1 MTATQSL
8 NLYNISL
15 KYFKN
20 EADASSF
27 VKEIE
32 VVVDNKFDTQKG
44 LLATKEDITLV
55 RLEAREQKSDL
66 IKWMFVFWASSVITT
81 IGGLV
86 AIVHFMMLK

>member
-32 VVVDNKFDTQKG
+32 VVVDNKFDTQKD
-44 LLATKEDITLV
+44 LLATKVDLAEV
-55 RLEAREQKSDL
+55 KSDI
-66 IKWMFVFWASSVITT
+66 IKWMFVFWASSIIAT

-86 AIVHFMMLK
+86 AIVHFMILK